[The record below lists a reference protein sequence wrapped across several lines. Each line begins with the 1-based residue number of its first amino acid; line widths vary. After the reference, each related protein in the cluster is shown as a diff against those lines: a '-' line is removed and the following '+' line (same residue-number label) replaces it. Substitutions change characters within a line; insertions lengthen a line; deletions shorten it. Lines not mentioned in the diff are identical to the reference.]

1 MKIEVLV
8 AAMGQSDCQLIADM
22 NIQTDALIGNQCD
35 KNEIREF
42 QIDDKKIIYYSFNER
57 GVSLNRNN
65 TLLRTRADICILA
78 DDDMRFVEN
87 YEKIVREAF
96 LKNPSADVIIFNL
109 LEKTPGRFLITKKMR
124 ITYFNYMRF
133 GAARI
138 AIKRKSISKNNI
150 LFHQEFGGGT
160 LHCHGEDTIF
170 LRDCL
175 KAGLKV
181 IAIPEYIAELNDTRK
196 SSWFS
201 GYNRKYFF
209 DQGCLYY
216 SLSKRWCKLLALQ
229 DCMRHYKKY
238 QESMH
243 IFEVWKTMLCG
254 IEEFSKA
261 EALEE

>member
-57 GVSLNRNN
+57 GVGLNRNN

-124 ITYFNYMRF
+124 ITYFN
-133 GAARI
+133 
-138 AIKRKSISKNNI
+138 
-150 LFHQEFGGGT
+150 
-160 LHCHGEDTIF
+160 
-170 LRDCL
+170 
-175 KAGLKV
+175 
-181 IAIPEYIAELNDTRK
+181 
-196 SSWFS
+196 
-201 GYNRKYFF
+201 
-209 DQGCLYY
+209 
-216 SLSKRWCKLLALQ
+216 
-229 DCMRHYKKY
+229 
-238 QESMH
+238 
-243 IFEVWKTMLCG
+243 
-254 IEEFSKA
+254 
-261 EALEE
+261 